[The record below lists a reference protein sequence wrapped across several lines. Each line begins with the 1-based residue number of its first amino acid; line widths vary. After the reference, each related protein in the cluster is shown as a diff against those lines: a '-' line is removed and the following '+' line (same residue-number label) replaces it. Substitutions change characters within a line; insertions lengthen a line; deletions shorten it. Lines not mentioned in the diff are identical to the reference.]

1 MATHYEF
8 LKLPT
13 ESLIALTKVTHYLL
27 VPLARGDKSGFLKLA
42 GYDISLALR
51 LVDDLRHQ
59 VLVCEAV
66 ATELTEHGQ
75 YFEISCPLTGP
86 NGRVLDIRTIWMKE
100 RLSGQ
105 TKFITLI
112 PTKIP

>member
-1 MATHYEF
+1 M
-8 LKLPT
+8 KLPT
-13 ESLIALTKVTHYLL
+13 ESLIALAKATHYLL
-27 VPLARGDKSGFLKLA
+27 IPLARGDKSGFLRLA
-42 GYDISLALR
+42 GYDISLAVK
-51 LVDDLRHQ
+51 LVDDLRNQ

-112 PTKIP
+112 PTKFP

>member
-1 MATHYEF
+1 M
-8 LKLPT
+8 KLPSD
-13 ESLIALTKVTHYLL
+13 SLIALAKITHYLL

-42 GYDISLALR
+42 GYDASLALR
-51 LVDDLRHQ
+51 LMDDLRDQ

-66 ATELTEHGQ
+66 AIELTDHGQ

-100 RLSGQ
+100 HLSGQ

-112 PTKIP
+112 PDKRP

>member
-1 MATHYEF
+1 M
-8 LKLPT
+8 KLPA
-13 ESLIALTKVTHYLL
+13 ESLIALAKITHYLL
-27 VPLARGDKSGFLKLA
+27 VPLTRGDKSGFLKLA
-42 GYDISLALR
+42 GYDPSLALR
-51 LVDDLRHQ
+51 LVEDLRHQ

-66 ATELTEHGQ
+66 AIELTDHGQ

-100 RLSGQ
+100 HLSGQ

-112 PTKIP
+112 PDKRP